1 MKYKSAEL
9 IGGGTREGKI
19 ASLGRT
25 SYTRF
30 GDAVT
35 LTISTGPHAILASP
49 VANSLSRTRP
59 N

>member
-19 ASLGRT
+19 ASLGRA

-30 GDAVT
+30 EDAAT
-35 LTISTGPHAILASP
+35 LTISMGPHAIVASP
-49 VANSLSRTRP
+49 VAKVTI
-59 N
+59 